1 MSDTHLVLVCA
12 VSLAL
17 DTGTRLK
24 RKCPSEATDT
34 VRCDCSELRAEEGD
48 LECSDHHQPANPFKI
63 GG

>member
-1 MSDTHLVLVCA
+1 MSDTDLVLVCA

-24 RKCPSEATDT
+24 RKCPSEPADT

-48 LECSDHHQPANPFKI
+48 LSALISTSRQI
-63 GG
+63 SSR